1 MGTRAKNFRVDAE
14 VASAFE
20 AWAAR
25 MAVVQER
32 VVEALLLRV
41 TRLGPEEYV
50 ALMREM
56 AAWREKAKPPT
67 TRSGPDAGS
76 AEALVDEELQ
86 RSPGRERGGR
96 RKGRS
101 A

>member
-32 VVEALLLRV
+32 VVEGLLLYA
-41 TRLGPEEYV
+41 TTLAPQDY
-50 ALMREM
+50 ADMM
-56 AAWREKAKPPT
+56 ATLADWREKAKPPT

-86 RSPGRERGGR
+86 RSRGGARVGR